1 MPRKVK
7 SNLYLSAKQM
17 AALKRISKQT
27 DIPMAALIRRGV
39 DWVIAQQS
47 KKMS

>member
-7 SNLYLSAKQM
+7 TNIYVSPKQM

-27 DIPMAALIRRGV
+27 EIPMAALIRRGI
-39 DWVIAQQS
+39 DLVIAQR
-47 KKMS
+47 KKT